1 MSQYEWTSIWFLF
14 PETEVFSIW
23 KMTLEGTVTR
33 QPPTAIACAC
43 EMYFFLQPRLL
54 PNSHITTSFSLFPF
68 RFLIPFLYLS
78 LSLSLSLAF
87 SLYFFSYGFTTI
99 STIGKRVRR
108 VNADV
113 LTFCF
118 YLVFTRVFSVVVVG
132 LFFLHIYTEIK
143 KKHRWT
149 NLKQENRPIPILFYR
164 TNAANDGGLRCNQ
177 KIKTFSLDKIIKQTV
192 SISRISYLILSSNF
206 IFFKIGQ
213 K

>member
-78 LSLSLSLAF
+78 LSLPLSRIF
-87 SLYFFSYGFTTI
+87 SLFFFLWFYDNIHHRKTRSKGKRWCTYILFLLGFYSCFFSCCCCWSFFFYTYI
-99 STIGKRVRR
+99 RR
-108 VNADV
+108 
-113 LTFCF
+113 
-118 YLVFTRVFSVVVVG
+118 
-132 LFFLHIYTEIK
+132 
-143 KKHRWT
+143 
-149 NLKQENRPIPILFYR
+149 
-164 TNAANDGGLRCNQ
+164 
-177 KIKTFSLDKIIKQTV
+177 
-192 SISRISYLILSSNF
+192 
-206 IFFKIGQ
+206 
-213 K
+213 